1 MDTKE
6 EIKQFYELDAEL
18 RRKNMLV
25 ECLML
30 KDNNAASIRQSC
42 TNINVLFNKLSSFA
56 RIFTLSDVNSEGQPI
71 LSCLDQGC
79 ELEAFLIEFKFEFEF
94 EFFKF
99 QFFEFEFEFEFTK

>member
-18 RRKNMLV
+18 RRKYILV

-30 KDNNAASIRQSC
+30 KDNNAASVWQSC

-56 RIFTLSDVNSEGQPI
+56 CIFMLSDVNSEGQP
-71 LSCLDQGC
+71 
-79 ELEAFLIEFKFEFEF
+79 FLWCFGYV
-94 EFFKF
+94 
-99 QFFEFEFEFEFTK
+99 